1 MSKNNK
7 NTKNKDS
14 INLNVNNIDDPNSEI
29 LIIKILIV
37 GDPGVGKSNFIYRY
51 TKDKFSANK
60 LSTVGFESNIKEIEI
75 AEKKVIVQLWDSAG
89 QEKYKSITKNLFT
102 RVQGIII
109 LYDITNKKSFTNIQ
123 NWIKLIKET
132 NDSIPYVLAGN
143 KCDLTNQRAVEEEEA
158 IKFSQ
163 ENNIIFMETS
173 AKQDINII
181 DCVNSFVQKII
192 TSENF
197 IRNISFALNDSSNF
211 QRKTLNKSEKC
222 C

>member
-1 MSKNNK
+1 MSK
-7 NTKNKDS
+7 NTKNRDA
-14 INLNVNNIDDPNSEI
+14 INLNVNNINDPNSEI

-51 TKDKFSANK
+51 IKDKFSVNR

-75 AEKKVIVQLWDSAG
+75 TERKVIVQLWDSAG

-143 KCDLTNQRAVEEEEA
+143 KCDLINKRAVEEEEA

-163 ENNIIFMETS
+163 ENNINFMETS

-181 DCVNSFVQKII
+181 SCVNSFVEKII
-192 TSENF
+192 TSDNF
-197 IRNISFALNDSSNF
+197 IRSISFSLNDSTDI

>member
-1 MSKNNK
+1 MSKNK
-7 NTKNKDS
+7 KNKDA
-14 INLNVNNIDDPNSEI
+14 INLNVNDANDPNSEI

-51 TKDKFSANK
+51 TKDKFSVNK

-75 AEKKVIVQLWDSAG
+75 TEKKVIVQLWDSAG

-109 LYDITNKKSFTNIQ
+109 LYDITNKNSFINIQ

-158 IKFSQ
+158 IKFSK
-163 ENNIIFMETS
+163 EKNINFMETS

-181 DCVNSFVQKII
+181 DCVNNFVQKIV

-197 IRNISFALNDSSNF
+197 IRNISFALNDSSDI

>member
-1 MSKNNK
+1 MSK
-7 NTKNKDS
+7 NTKNKDA
-14 INLNVNNIDDPNSEI
+14 INLNVNNINDPNSEI

-51 TKDKFSANK
+51 TKDKFSVNR

-75 AEKKVIVQLWDSAG
+75 TKRKVIVQLWDSAG

-143 KCDLTNQRAVEEEEA
+143 KCDLINQRAVEEEEA

-163 ENNIIFMETS
+163 ENNINFMETS

-181 DCVNSFVQKII
+181 SCVNSFVEKII
-192 TSENF
+192 TSDNF
-197 IRNISFALNDSSNF
+197 IRNISFSLNDSTDI